1 MERILGSD
9 GDPWSAAV
17 EQGCSTLPD
26 AEKQTQRGP
35 ETGWLAGGII
45 SGDGWRPR

>member
-9 GDPWSAAV
+9 GHPWSAAV

-26 AEKQTQRGP
+26 AEKQTQR
-35 ETGWLAGGII
+35 ETGNQII
-45 SGDGWRPR
+45 GWGHNFG